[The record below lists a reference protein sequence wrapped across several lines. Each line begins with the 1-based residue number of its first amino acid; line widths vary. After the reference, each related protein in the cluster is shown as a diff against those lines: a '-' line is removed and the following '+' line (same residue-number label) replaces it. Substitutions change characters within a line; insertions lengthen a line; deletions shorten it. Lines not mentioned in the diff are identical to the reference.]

1 MTDELRYD
9 LIQSPKA
16 KNFLIEWSSN
26 FGIGAVFISIL
37 LPVIGVILAVYSII
51 FSLKL
56 RGKLYLFP
64 WLALLISVGL
74 LFVHVYVWSNILY
87 SI

>member
-1 MTDELRYD
+1 
-9 LIQSPKA
+9 
-16 KNFLIEWSSN
+16 
-26 FGIGAVFISIL
+26 
-37 LPVIGVILAVYSII
+37 VYSII